1 MIKLTI
7 SWYLNQKNNKQKHRP
22 FEKANLNVEIKK
34 NAVCCKLFASLIV
47 SFL

>member
-22 FEKANLNVEIKK
+22 FEKDYYGAL
-34 NAVCCKLFASLIV
+34 L
-47 SFL
+47 